1 MAGVGIAHISVG
13 GMKFGCV
20 FCGDYRIKKF
30 PTDTHQID
38 VALNTNDRVH
48 IWGR

>member
-13 GMKFGCV
+13 GMKLGCV

-30 PTDTHQID
+30 PTDTHQMD
-38 VALNTNDRVH
+38 VALNANDRVH